1 MFTSDSKKII
11 MKNIILNTIK
21 MKRVFVLT
29 LATIISVAMVS
40 CVQDDDFTIPT
51 SLGNEENQ
59 MLNDLLNSS
68 ATPISIA
75 DLKNQFAFGQV
86 TPILSDIYV
95 KGYVTS
101 SDATGNF
108 YKEFFIQDNP
118 SNPTA
123 GMKVVLNQ
131 VDSYNQFN
139 VGREVY
145 IKLQGL
151 YIGETRSGDDVIT
164 IGGQINEDGDEV
176 DELTANQIPNHIFR
190 SEVTETLV
198 PMTLKLSDIN
208 DAHIGMYIMF
218 ENVQFP
224 NDLAGES
231 YVDPNDDFDTSRL
244 IEGCDGFDYTYFP
257 METSAFA
264 SFKNT
269 PLPTSSGGT
278 ISGVINKTFNGSN
291 TVLVLNSIEDVNLT
305 DSKCEPL
312 DINDF
317 TTIFEEDFQEAI
329 DNTNLDITDWT
340 NFAEEGGELWTEQ
353 VFSGNGYTEFSG
365 FRTNDDVNIGWLVS
379 PGIDMDAQDNEFLNF
394 KTAQHHLD
402 SVDNTLE
409 VFVSTDYD
417 GSNVLAATWMPI
429 EANLAN
435 INDSWYAFKDSG
447 LIDISGYSGTLY
459 VAFKFVGSGNDTTLD
474 GAYFVDDFRVLGTN

>member
-11 MKNIILNTIK
+11 MKKIILNTIK
-21 MKRVFVLT
+21 MKRVFALT
-29 LATIISVAMVS
+29 LATILSAAMVS
-40 CVQDDDFTIPT
+40 CVHDDDFTIPET
-51 SLGNEENQ
+51 LGTEENQ
-59 MLNDLLNSS
+59 RLNDLLNSN
-68 ATPISIA
+68 ATTISIA
-75 DLKNQFAFGQV
+75 DLKNQFTFGQA
-86 TPILSDIYV
+86 TKIQSDIYV

-198 PMTLKLSDIN
+198 PMTLKLSDVN

-218 ENVQFP
+218 ENAQFS
-224 NDLAGES
+224 NSLAGES
-231 YVDPNDDFDTSRL
+231 FVDPNDDFDTSRL
-244 IEGCDGFDYTYFP
+244 IESCDGFDYTYFP

-264 SFKNT
+264 NFKNVILDT
-269 PLPTSSGGT
+269 NAGGT
-278 ISGVINKTFNGSN
+278 IAGVINKTFNGSN

-305 DSKCEPL
+305 NSKCEPL

-329 DNTNLDITDWT
+329 DDTNLDIADWT

-353 VFSGNGYTEFSG
+353 VFGGNGYTEFSG
-365 FRTNDDVNIGWLVS
+365 FRTFDAVNIGWLVS
-379 PGIDMDAQDNEFLNF
+379 PGIDMDAQDNELLNF

-417 GSNVLAATWMPI
+417 GTNVLAATWMPI

-435 INDSWYAFKDSG
+435 INDSWYSFKDSG
-447 LIDISGYSGTLY
+447 LIDISGYSGTLH
-459 VAFKFVGSGNDTTLD
+459 VAFKFVGSGTDTTLD
-474 GAYFVDDFRVLGTN
+474 GTYFVDDFRVLRN